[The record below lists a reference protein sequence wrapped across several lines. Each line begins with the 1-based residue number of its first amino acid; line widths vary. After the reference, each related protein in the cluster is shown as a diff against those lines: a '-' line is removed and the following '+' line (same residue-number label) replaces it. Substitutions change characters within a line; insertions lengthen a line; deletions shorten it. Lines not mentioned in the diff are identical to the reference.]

1 LVSISVVAVVGVS
14 DPHPITKNNNSEM
27 LVSSPIVSEK
37 TNLLIRTKIRIFRQN
52 FSDSIVLKIS
62 YGIIF

>member
-1 LVSISVVAVVGVS
+1 VSISVVAAVGVS